1 MTRAELTRVRLGG
14 IQGGVSYSAPPVPDE
29 PLPTLE
35 GRALSFG
42 LGLHA
47 EQILGAA
54 HARLAARDR
63 APAPLQCHRR
73 TLTTRLAADDVI
85 VAEEIVGAARAA
97 DVALAA
103 LATTGVVA
111 LVARRFEPCVL
122 RAAHAQGLAT
132 LVVDTPGF
140 LHTDDR
146 VRLDLDAAKIVNLSS
161 GDRVA
166 IRNLGDDERATLRA
180 ALARRPRR

>member
-1 MTRAELTRVRLGG
+1 MSPA
-14 IQGGVSYSAPPVPDE
+14 APPALNE

-42 LGLHA
+42 LVLHA
-47 EQILGAA
+47 EQILDPVHA
-54 HARLAARDR
+54 HLPVATARSHLFSAIDATI
-63 APAPLQCHRR
+63 A
-73 TLTTRLAADDVI
+73 TRLAAEDVV
-85 VAEEIVGAARAA
+85 VAEEIVGTPEAA

-103 LATTGVVA
+103 LAAAGVVA
-111 LVARRFEPCVL
+111 LVARRFAPSVL
-122 RAAHAQGLAT
+122 RSAPAQGLAT

-161 GDRVA
+161 GDRAA
-166 IRNLGDDERATLRA
+166 IRNLGDDERAALRV
-180 ALARRPRR
+180 ALARRPHP

>member
-1 MTRAELTRVRLGG
+1 LTRGRLGG
-14 IQGGVSYSAPPVPDE
+14 IQSGVPHAAPPAPDE

-42 LGLHA
+42 LVLHA
-47 EQILGAA
+47 EQILGSA
-54 HARLAARDR
+54 HGHLPPTTARRHLFSAIDA
-63 APAPLQCHRR
+63 

-85 VAEEIVGAARAA
+85 VAEEIVGAAGAA

-111 LVARRFEPCVL
+111 LVARRFEPCVV

-132 LVVDTPGF
+132 LVVDSPGF

-161 GDRVA
+161 GDRAA